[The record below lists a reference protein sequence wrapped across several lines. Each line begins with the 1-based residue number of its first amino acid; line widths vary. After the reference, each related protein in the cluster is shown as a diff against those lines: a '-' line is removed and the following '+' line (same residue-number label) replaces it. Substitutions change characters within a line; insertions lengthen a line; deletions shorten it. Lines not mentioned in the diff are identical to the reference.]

1 MTEEKSEKRLSGFG
15 ETFRRYRKS
24 KLAMA
29 GLIVF
34 TIILFFAV
42 GAGLFGTYK
51 ESITQHIMEKLQSLL
66 GKFGF

>member
-42 GAGLFGTYK
+42 GR
-51 ESITQHIMEKLQSLL
+51 
-66 GKFGF
+66 GFSGPTRKA